1 MMEKVCYSFGSLL
14 CIFFLTNRPRCSA
27 LLLVVA
33 SHADYAIMICIWNS
47 KTVSLSIPMAEL
59 SCIVSMKTT
68 HRLSHI
74 KFSFAAA
81 HHNYQTVHKI
91 VHLTVLDYVCI
102 NDFNHNFFCNWY
114 VTSTWMLILPAF
126 NFWCWYARFIADI
139 YETEEREESK
149 QFINKIRLEFPKV
162 FL

>member
-1 MMEKVCYSFGSLL
+1 MIQMMEKVCYSFGSLL

-91 VHLTVLDYVCI
+91 VHLTVLDLCLHQWLQPYFFLQLIWHI
-102 NDFNHNFFCNWY
+102 NIDA
-114 VTSTWMLILPAF
+114 MLSI
-126 NFWCWYARFIADI
+126 C
-139 YETEEREESK
+139 
-149 QFINKIRLEFPKV
+149 
-162 FL
+162 